1 MGTKTTVQLLW
12 DQKAGAEHAQRV
24 KSLFDKCHG
33 PIKVELRGHV
43 VVTPDEGD
51 EVSWDYM
58 FDLLQK
64 TRQQRRVDDED
75 VLFLLT
81 GYSNTRNYYCVEN
94 PDGPRD
100 AFGHVGD
107 FSWATRAPAQAISVH
122 YLLVSVFKTLIEEAG
137 ADWNAFSHEDTRGC
151 FSDFCEYK
159 SDLDFKLRTGDICG
173 DCLEGFQKLGLP
185 EGYLR
190 QLIALLQLQRRMS
203 LGIGPYL
210 EEEDS
215 FGRWPFPVAITRHKA
230 KQATAP
236 FSRLKYLVDHLDSL
250 VRYSY
255 LASEALLDRVPAVAP
270 RAAFGDWVQLLAR
283 CQDRRHVP
291 VVQEIEEQKLV
302 KLRNDFIGHDYHPID
317 AGPLAEP
324 IHRLENSLQVI
335 ESTLDPFLSAYTLLV
350 PTSIALVDGSYVVQM
365 VELRGSHL
373 LHRILEKRLDRP
385 PSDVG
390 ISNSNVV
397 YVCDTSMERFQT
409 LGGNIRMA
417 QCTQCHTDRVFVS
430 DGGADYLDVFAGHRV
445 RLQP

>member
-1 MGTKTTVQLLW
+1 MGVTTTVQLLW
-12 DQKAGAEHAQRV
+12 DQRAGAEHAGRV
-24 KSLFDKCHG
+24 KGLFDKCPG

-58 FDLLQK
+58 FALLRQ
-64 TRQQRRVDDED
+64 TRQQRRVDGED

-81 GYSNTRNYYCVEN
+81 GHPNTYNFYLADDPEKPEN
-94 PDGPRD
+94 

-107 FSWATRAPAQAISVH
+107 YSWVSKAPAHVISAH
-122 YLLVSVFKTLIEEAG
+122 YILVSVFKTFVVKSDLNWLTIVH
-137 ADWNAFSHEDTRGC
+137 NAARGC
-151 FSDFCEYK
+151 FSDFCATK
-159 SDLDFKLRTGDICG
+159 SELDLKLRTGDICG
-173 DCLEGFQKLGLP
+173 DCIEVFQQLRIP
-185 EGYLR
+185 ETYLR
-190 QLIALLQLQRRMS
+190 QLIAIMQLQRRMT

-215 FGRWPFPVAITRHKA
+215 FSRWPFPVAITRHKA
-230 KQATAP
+230 KQVTAP
-236 FSRLKYLVDHLDSL
+236 FSRLKHLIDHLDSL

-255 LASEALLDRVPAVAP
+255 LASEALLDRVPAVAS
-270 RAAFGDWVQLLAR
+270 RVALGDWVQLLAK
-283 CQDRRHVP
+283 CQDRRHAP
-291 VVQEIEEQKLV
+291 VVQEIEEQHLV
-302 KLRNDFIGHDYHPID
+302 RLRNDFIGHDYHPID

-324 IHRLENSLQVI
+324 IHRLESSLQKI
-335 ESTLDPFLSAYTLLV
+335 ESTLDPFLSAYTLVV
-350 PTSIALVDGSYVVQM
+350 PTNIALVDGSYVVQM
-365 VELRGSHL
+365 AELRGSHL

-397 YVCDTSMERFQT
+397 YVCDTSMERFHT

-445 RLQP
+445 RL